1 MAGPFSLG
9 NLHFPTA
16 VVPALSSKANS
27 LFFFCSTA
35 AIQLAKTTCRHW
47 LLSSR
52 RKRQH
57 LWRIVINRLFL
68 FHFGRLG
75 GRACSC
81 KKMKAL
87 RNWTYVSP
95 ADLIVPRATF
105 HNSIFSRYIVK
116 KKKNEIETLG
126 FLYGRF
132 RSRSTWWPTSI
143 RPSVRRLFK
152 STNWAPE
159 TVIIKEKGRVG
170 WEEPPKRMEMWQ
182 IWCRKWARRQKK

>member
-9 NLHFPTA
+9 NFHFPTA

-116 KKKNEIETLG
+116 KKKRNWNTWLSLRPLPLKINLMAYVHPPVSTSLIQKYELG
-126 FLYGRF
+126 SGDCNNKRKG
-132 RSRSTWWPTSI
+132 T
-143 RPSVRRLFK
+143 RRL
-152 STNWAPE
+152 
-159 TVIIKEKGRVG
+159 
-170 WEEPPKRMEMWQ
+170 
-182 IWCRKWARRQKK
+182 RRATEADGNVTDMV